1 MKEHGVSIRG
11 FDRRH

>member
-1 MKEHGVSIRG
+1 MKEHGVSIRV